1 MNAFLNFLIGLII
14 TSVLGAITLFLCLLT
29 DYKDEIWDNITPK
42 E

>member
-1 MNAFLNFLIGLII
+1 MNSFLHFIICFIG

-29 DYKDEIWDNITPK
+29 DYKDEIWDDITPK